1 MDLST
6 AAAQDEPEPID
17 RGPVTEPAELTE
29 ADWLAADLEGNTGKA
44 KRWHERNDAAARVLD
59 MQHLDAMRRAGL

>member
-1 MDLST
+1 M
-6 AAAQDEPEPID
+6 
-17 RGPVTEPAELTE
+17 TEPAELTE